1 MAESYVKPGNQE
13 RGWND
18 PPQFS
23 YGLQAQAGGSR
34 RTPLTRRAPAPPAG
48 ASPAA
53 VLGAAEPG
61 LRVPR
66 SAGPGVPAL
75 TGSAPLLC
83 RCPPGPAQRSRRPRS
98 AAAPGA
104 GAAPQGSAGAAPRA
118 EARPS
123 AACPEQEQCSVSAD
137 TVLAPLRAALDSCR
151 ATVQKQ
157 VCNDIGR
164 RLTVLEDAWAQGK
177 LSAPV
182 RKRMSLLVQE
192 LQQQHWDAA
201 DEIHRSLMVDHVN
214 EVSQWMVGVK
224 RLIAET
230 RDLPTGETDGSADT
244 EPATEPAPEPEQE
257 EP

>member
-34 RTPLTRRAPAPPAG
+34 RTPLTRRASAPPAG
-48 ASPAA
+48 APP
-53 VLGAAEPG
+53 GA
-61 LRVPR
+61 
-66 SAGPGVPAL
+66 
-75 TGSAPLLC
+75 
-83 RCPPGPAQRSRRPRS
+83 PPGPPS
-98 AAAPGA
+98 APADPAAPPPRALGPP
-104 GAAPQGSAGAAPRA
+104 PQGSAPRA
-118 EARPS
+118 EGRPS
-123 AACPEQEQCSVSAD
+123 AACPEREECSVSAD
-137 TVLAPLRAALDSCR
+137 AVLVPLRAALDACR
-151 ATVQKQ
+151 AAVQKQ

-192 LQQQHWDAA
+192 LQQQRWDAA

-230 RDLPTGETDGSADT
+230 RDLPTAETDSSADTEPGT
-244 EPATEPAPEPEQE
+244 EPATEPGTEPAAEVEQE

>member
-1 MAESYVKPGNQE
+1 
-13 RGWND
+13 
-18 PPQFS
+18 
-23 YGLQAQAGGSR
+23 
-34 RTPLTRRAPAPPAG
+34 
-48 ASPAA
+48 
-53 VLGAAEPG
+53 
-61 LRVPR
+61 
-66 SAGPGVPAL
+66 
-75 TGSAPLLC
+75 
-83 RCPPGPAQRSRRPRS
+83 
-98 AAAPGA
+98 
-104 GAAPQGSAGAAPRA
+104 
-118 EARPS
+118 
-123 AACPEQEQCSVSAD
+123 VSAD

-151 ATVQKQ
+151 PSVQKQ

-230 RDLPTGETDGSADT
+230 RNLPDA
-244 EPATEPAPEPEQE
+244 
-257 EP
+257 

>member
-34 RTPLTRRAPAPPAG
+34 RTPLTRRAAPPPAG
-48 ASPAA
+48 APP
-53 VLGAAEPG
+53 GA
-61 LRVPR
+61 
-66 SAGPGVPAL
+66 
-75 TGSAPLLC
+75 
-83 RCPPGPAQRSRRPRS
+83 PPGPPGAP
-98 AAAPGA
+98 ADPAAPPPRALGPP
-104 GAAPQGSAGAAPRA
+104 PQGSAGAAPRA
-118 EARPS
+118 EGRPS
-123 AACPEQEQCSVSAD
+123 AACPEQEECSVSAD
-137 TVLAPLRAALDSCR
+137 TVLAPLRAALDACR
-151 ATVQKQ
+151 AAVQKQ

-230 RDLPTGETDGSADT
+230 RDLPGETDGSAAAEPAT
-244 EPATEPAPEPEQE
+244 EPATEPEQE

>member
-1 MAESYVKPGNQE
+1 PPSAPSDPAAPPPRALGP
-13 RGWND
+13 
-18 PPQFS
+18 PPQ
-23 YGLQAQAGGSR
+23 G
-34 RTPLTRRAPAPPAG
+34 
-48 ASPAA
+48 
-53 VLGAAEPG
+53 
-61 LRVPR
+61 RV
-66 SAGPGVPAL
+66 
-75 TGSAPLLC
+75 
-83 RCPPGPAQRSRRPRS
+83 
-98 AAAPGA
+98 
-104 GAAPQGSAGAAPRA
+104 GAAPRA
-118 EARPS
+118 EGRPS
-123 AACPEQEQCSVSAD
+123 AACPEQEECSVSAD
-137 TVLAPLRAALDSCR
+137 TVLAPLRAALDACR

-182 RKRMSLLVQE
+182 RKRMNLLVQE

-244 EPATEPAPEPEQE
+244 EPTTEPTTEPPT
-257 EP
+257 EPTTET

>member
-1 MAESYVKPGNQE
+1 
-13 RGWND
+13 
-18 PPQFS
+18 
-23 YGLQAQAGGSR
+23 
-34 RTPLTRRAPAPPAG
+34 
-48 ASPAA
+48 
-53 VLGAAEPG
+53 
-61 LRVPR
+61 
-66 SAGPGVPAL
+66 
-75 TGSAPLLC
+75 
-83 RCPPGPAQRSRRPRS
+83 
-98 AAAPGA
+98 
-104 GAAPQGSAGAAPRA
+104 
-118 EARPS
+118 
-123 AACPEQEQCSVSAD
+123 VSAD
-137 TVLAPLRAALDSCR
+137 TVLAPLRAALDACR

-230 RDLPTGETDGSADT
+230 RDLPTGD
-244 EPATEPAPEPEQE
+244 
-257 EP
+257 

>member
-1 MAESYVKPGNQE
+1 MRRKTGQDWRGRALPRSGWAGLGVRGEQPGE
-13 RGWND
+13 PEGLGRRRRD
-18 PPQFS
+18 PK
-23 YGLQAQAGGSR
+23 G
-34 RTPLTRRAPAPPAG
+34 
-48 ASPAA
+48 
-53 VLGAAEPG
+53 EPG
-61 LRVPR
+61 SPSR
-66 SAGPGVPAL
+66 GV
-75 TGSAPLLC
+75 
-83 RCPPGPAQRSRRPRS
+83 R
-98 AAAPGA
+98 
-104 GAAPQGSAGAAPRA
+104 
-118 EARPS
+118 
-123 AACPEQEQCSVSAD
+123 SAD
-137 TVLAPLRAALDSCR
+137 TVLAPLRAALDACR

-230 RDLPTGETDGSADT
+230 RQLPTGETDGSADT
-244 EPATEPAPEPEQE
+244 EPATELEQE
-257 EP
+257 GP

>member
-1 MAESYVKPGNQE
+1 PS
-13 RGWND
+13 
-18 PPQFS
+18 
-23 YGLQAQAGGSR
+23 
-34 RTPLTRRAPAPPAG
+34 APPPRA
-48 ASPAA
+48 
-53 VLGAAEPG
+53 LG
-61 LRVPR
+61 
-66 SAGPGVPAL
+66 
-75 TGSAPLLC
+75 
-83 RCPPGPAQRSRRPRS
+83 PP
-98 AAAPGA
+98 
-104 GAAPQGSAGAAPRA
+104 PQGSVGAAPRA

-123 AACPEQEQCSVSAD
+123 AACPEPGECSVSAD
-137 TVLAPLRAALDSCR
+137 TVLAPLRAALDACR

-182 RKRMSLLVQE
+182 RKRMGLLVQE

-230 RDLPTGETDGSADT
+230 RHLPTGE
-244 EPATEPAPEPEQE
+244 
-257 EP
+257 

>member
-1 MAESYVKPGNQE
+1 MKPGNQE

-34 RTPLTRRAPAPPAG
+34 RTPLTRRAAPPPAG
-48 ASPAA
+48 ALPGAPPDPPSAPADPAA
-53 VLGAAEPG
+53 PPPRALG
-61 LRVPR
+61 
-66 SAGPGVPAL
+66 
-75 TGSAPLLC
+75 
-83 RCPPGPAQRSRRPRS
+83 PP
-98 AAAPGA
+98 
-104 GAAPQGSAGAAPRA
+104 PQGAVGAAPRA
-118 EARPS
+118 EGRPS
-123 AACPEQEQCSVSAD
+123 AACPEQEECSVSAD
-137 TVLAPLRAALDSCR
+137 TVLAPLRAALDACR

-230 RDLPTGETDGSADT
+230 RDLPTGETTDGSADT
-244 EPATEPAPEPEQE
+244 EPTAEPTAEPATETAPEPGQE
-257 EP
+257 KP